1 MSNLRITAQQL
12 SNEARKQKAEVLNKI
27 AKLGEFMELKPNPEK
42 TEYQSNFQYLNSKE
56 LSPEN
61 ISKKAKD
68 SLGAYKN
75 KYENDIQQ
83 DYLDALKD
91 SKNDRQ
97 VAEIAFNEDAQKIAN
112 ESKEM
117 AKKVNEN
124 AISKGLGRSS
134 IRETALEDIQNTA
147 DMNLEHLANE
157 LSSKILEI
165 EKEEK
170 DLINKRD
177 TALANF
183 EIEYAVKLQDKI
195 DELTNE
201 ITKYNNQ
208 VTEYNNKL
216 KEIEEKRRLEHEK
229 QYANAVKENEERN
242 QEILRF
248 LSKYGKGSYS
258 VYAQQQK
265 INAINEFVNSLDK
278 QTALEV
284 MLEDDEIKNVLGE
297 SDFNEILRSIQE
309 RKD

>member
-1 MSNLRITAQQL
+1 MR
-12 SNEARKQKAEVLNKI
+12 
-27 AKLGEFMELKPNPEK
+27 
-42 TEYQSNFQYLNSKE
+42 
-56 LSPEN
+56 
-61 ISKKAKD
+61 
-68 SLGAYKN
+68 
-75 KYENDIQQ
+75 
-83 DYLDALKD
+83 
-91 SKNDRQ
+91 
-97 VAEIAFNEDAQKIAN
+97 
-112 ESKEM
+112 
-117 AKKVNEN
+117 
-124 AISKGLGRSS
+124 
-134 IRETALEDIQNTA
+134 ALEDIQNTA